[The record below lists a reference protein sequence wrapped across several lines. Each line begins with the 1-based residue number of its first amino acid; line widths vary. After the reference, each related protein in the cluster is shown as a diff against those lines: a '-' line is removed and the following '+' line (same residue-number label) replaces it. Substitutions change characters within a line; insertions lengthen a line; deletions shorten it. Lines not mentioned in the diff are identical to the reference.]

1 MSDLGDFTDMPEKE
15 DESEEEDEEK
25 EVDPRNKLN
34 ELPGDEWLHFTRSLK
49 ETSYESILGHELRK
63 EHTANKPPQIC
74 EEFIN
79 FFTKSN
85 HTVLDPFAGVGGSL
99 LGASLAGRDAIGIE
113 IEEKWVNLYNEIC
126 HQEPVDQQR
135 MIRGNAHSVLDD
147 LIDEMGEES
156 LEYIITDPPYYQ
168 TDTEG
173 TSSDENEVIDGFSEG
188 EGDIGL
194 IEEKDQFYT
203 ELADILSK
211 ATKLLKPDKYVTVF
225 MKNRYIDGKYHP
237 LSHEMSVKIE
247 EETDLTLRGEHVW
260 FQQGQRMYPYGYPYA
275 YVPNTVHQNIMVFRK
290 DS

>member
-1 MSDLGDFTDMPEKE
+1 MPEKK
-15 DESEEEDEEK
+15 DESEKNEEK
-25 EVDPRNKLN
+25 KVDPRNKLN

-49 ETSYESILGHELRK
+49 QTSYGSILGHDLRK

-79 FFTKSN
+79 FFTKSD
-85 HTVLDPFAGVGGSL
+85 HTIIDPFAGVGGSL

-113 IEEKWVNLYNEIC
+113 IEQQWVDVYSEIC
-126 HQEPVDQQR
+126 HKEPVDEQR
-135 MIRGNAHSVLDD
+135 MMQGDARSVLDN
-147 LIDEMGEES
+147 LIEEMGEES

-173 TSSDENEVIDGFSEG
+173 TSSDKNDVIDGFSG
-188 EGDIGL
+188 REGDIGL
-194 IEEKDQFYT
+194 IENKTEFYT
-203 ELADILSK
+203 ELADILGK
-211 ATKLLKPDKYVTVF
+211 ATSLLKPNKYVTVF
-225 MKNRYIDGKYHP
+225 MKNRYIEGRYHP
-237 LSHEMSVKIE
+237 LSHEISVKIE

-290 DS
+290 DT